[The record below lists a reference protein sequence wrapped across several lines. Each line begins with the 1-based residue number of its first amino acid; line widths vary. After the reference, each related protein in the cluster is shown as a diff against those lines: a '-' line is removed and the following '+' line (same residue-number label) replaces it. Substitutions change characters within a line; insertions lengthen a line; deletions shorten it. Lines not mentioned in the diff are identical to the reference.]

1 MGHAHEQWL
10 ALLTLGTFLLAI
22 AVYGWRSSPYAA
34 VNRNFAIQTLVVT
47 WWVIGIA
54 GTHSA
59 HVTEFWGRW
68 TFAAAALMPAAF
80 LAFVDVF
87 PTLEGA
93 VPKFLTIC
101 IRLAAFGF
109 AAMSI
114 ASSSIAHSFVV
125 TNGVLTR
132 SPGPLMRA
140 FSFFF
145 LASAAVILLS
155 LARKWSS
162 TRGLARAQLRLYYL
176 GLLFFCVGAIT
187 TNLLSPSIVGD
198 SRYSA
203 LGPCFVLIFLAFVA
217 HGIIRHRF
225 MNVRLVVHNWLTVSI
240 ASSVSVLPLLAV
252 ILRFTSVDTT
262 DSTSVA
268 LLLIAGV
275 MAPPIWMKTRYLL
288 HRYVY
293 RGNADFRTLIS
304 HASSRLTK
312 VLAPKQ
318 TAVVVIETIFEAVR
332 PEGVAIYLAPD
343 GDGEKDLALLHA
355 CQSGVFGRPSVLP
368 SFVTKELTGIRVLA
382 SFQSVAVD
390 AKRSPSH
397 LASEALETNH
407 WALIIPLAAE
417 TQLIGAIAVGG
428 KLSGDPY
435 YREDVGLLQVLASQA
450 TIAFSNGQLYE
461 RVLLAN
467 QHIKN
472 IVATAQSGIVV
483 AYDRETMRLMN
494 EEALRLLGLPS
505 SLRTPAVVSVTDLPK
520 PLSNLLNQTW
530 DSGSSIRAVDLV
542 ALPVMCSTAPLR
554 NGDTEIVGVVGT
566 LSDLST
572 MKALEIERTRT
583 ERLNYFETLAAG
595 LAHEIANPIAPIKV
609 MTQLLPS
616 RYHNEAFIREFTR
629 TVTREISRM
638 EKLVERLR
646 RLSRPANRDRMPVDL
661 RTVLTETFEVMQSS
675 FEERHVTL
683 SLRLCDAPLVVAGD
697 PNELHELFLNL
708 LTNAAE
714 ATPDEGQV
722 LMEARPETRTAWVRV
737 SDSGTGIPAAMVGH
751 IFEPFVSSK
760 QRGSGLGL
768 TICSGIVQRH
778 EGTLEADNTGSGA
791 AFTVR
796 IPLIAV

>member
-1 MGHAHEQWL
+1 MEHAHEQWL

-59 HVTEFWGRW
+59 HVAEFWGRW
-68 TFAAAALMPAAF
+68 TFAAAALMPAAV
-80 LAFVDVF
+80 LAFADVF
-87 PTLEGA
+87 PAPERA

-114 ASSSIAHSFVV
+114 ASSWIAHSFVV

-140 FSFFF
+140 FSLFF
-145 LASAAVILLS
+145 LASAAVILVS
-155 LARKWSS
+155 LAKKWSS
-162 TRGLARAQLRLYYL
+162 TRGLARAQLRLYSL

-198 SRYSA
+198 SRYSP

-217 HGIIRHRF
+217 HGIIRHRL

-262 DSTSVA
+262 DSTSVV

-275 MAPPIWMKTRYLL
+275 IAPPIWMKTRYLL

-293 RGNADFRTLIS
+293 RGDADFRTLIS
-304 HASSRLTK
+304 NASSRLSK
-312 VLAPKQ
+312 VLAQKQ
-318 TAVVVIETIFEAVR
+318 SAVVVIDTIFEAVR

-343 GDGEKDLALLHA
+343 GDGNKDLTLLHA
-355 CQSGVFGRPSVLP
+355 RQSGVFGLPSALP
-368 SFVTKELTGIRVLA
+368 SFVTKELIGIQVLA

-390 AKRSPSH
+390 AKQRPSR

-407 WALIIPLAAE
+407 WALIISLAAE
-417 TQLIGAIAVGG
+417 TQLIGAMAVGR

-435 YREDVGLLQVLASQA
+435 YLEDVGLLQVLASQA
-450 TIAFSNGQLYE
+450 TVAFSNGQLYE

-467 QHIKN
+467 QHIEN

-520 PLSNLLNQTW
+520 PLSDLLNQTW
-530 DSGSSIRAVDLV
+530 DSGSAIRAVDLI

-554 NGDTEIVGVVGT
+554 KGEEIVGVVGT

-572 MKALEIERTRT
+572 MKALEIERTRA

-595 LAHEIANPIAPIKV
+595 LAHEIANPIAPIKI

-638 EKLVERLR
+638 ERLVERLR
-646 RLSRPANRDRMPVDL
+646 RLSRPANRDRVPVDL

-675 FEERHVTL
+675 FEERRVTL

-737 SDSGTGIPAAMVGH
+737 SDSGTGIPAAMVER

-778 EGTLEADNTGSGA
+778 EGTLDADNTGSGA